1 MSSFKEV
8 VNRQYSIDELPLK
21 DNSTYEEDYLEVLS
35 DQNPPNYS
43 SQIRCELKDVN
54 NFTNLAK
61 GYLELRVRVE
71 TNAGVD
77 LGAADNVAIVNNI
90 ASIFSRTVCRINNVV
105 VETNELAHNCNH
117 LKSLLEFSSD
127 YAASVGSN
135 MGVSPDTD
143 AHLAT
148 AAALLPIVDGT
159 GAYNE
164 THNKGFYD
172 RRKLATEN
180 VATNQTYHVPLTHLF
195 GCCKNKV
202 MMNNQFS
209 IELTR
214 QSDVVCLYGA
224 DAANKRIKIDRCSLW
239 LPRITPSPLV
249 QAQLLGAISGGVV
262 SPYMYHTWS
271 CYDSNV
277 VSQNSAITQRVITQS
292 ERPVWVFTFATLAT
306 VAQTDSPYHTPL
318 NSLSRVQC
326 RVNGKLMPS
335 VEFTDLT
342 SSLGQSRAFNELAKY
357 AASYMNSRDGILVNK
372 DDYKNN
378 LIIGFDCR
386 ALPENLARS
395 GNTIEVIA
403 TTGATGAAPAGD
415 QRLHTCV
422 VSEKAFDMKYN
433 SGVPTITML

>member
-1 MSSFKEV
+1 MSSYKEV
-8 VNRQYSIDELPLK
+8 VNRQYSIDEMPLK

-61 GYLELRVRVE
+61 GYLELRVRIE

-77 LGAADNVAIVNNI
+77 LAANDNVAVVNNI
-90 ASIFSRTVCRINNVV
+90 SSIFSRSVCRINNVV
-105 VETNELAHNCNH
+105 VETNELSHNCNH

-135 MGVSPDTD
+135 MGVSADSG
-143 AHLAT
+143 AHLST
-148 AAALLPIVDGT
+148 AASLLPVDAAT
-159 GAYNE
+159 GAYLA

-180 VATNQTYHVPLTHLF
+180 VTTNQTYHVPLTHLF

-249 QAQLLGAISGGVV
+249 QAQLLGAISGGVI

-277 VSQNSAITQRVITQS
+277 VAQNSSITQRVITQS
-292 ERPVWVFTFATLAT
+292 ERPVWVFTFATLSN
-306 VAQTDSPYHTPL
+306 VAQTDSPYHTPA
-318 NSLSRVQC
+318 NSLSRIHC

-335 VEFTDLT
+335 VEFSDLT

-372 DDYKNN
+372 ADYKNN
-378 LIIGFDCR
+378 LVIGFDCR

-403 TTGATGAAPAGD
+403 TTGPAGAD

-422 VSEKAFDMKYN
+422 VSEKAFDMKYGG
-433 SGVPTITML
+433 GVPTITML

>member
-8 VNRQYSIDELPLK
+8 VNRQYSIDELPMK

-54 NFTNLAK
+54 NFTNLSK

-71 TNAGVD
+71 TNVGAGGN
-77 LGAADNVAIVNNI
+77 LGAADNVAIVNNV

-105 VETNELAHNCNH
+105 VETNELAHYSNH

-143 AHLAT
+143 AHTAT
-148 AAALLPIVDGT
+148 AAALLPT
-159 GAYNE
+159 NAAGAYNE
-164 THNKGFYD
+164 GHNKGFYD

-180 VATNQTYHVPLTHLF
+180 VATNQTYHIPLTHLF
-195 GCCKNKV
+195 GCCLNKV

-214 QSDVVCLYGA
+214 NSDVVCLYGA

-262 SPYMYHTWS
+262 SPYMFHTWS
-271 CYDSNV
+271 AYDSNV
-277 VSQNSAITQRVITQS
+277 VDPNSSITQRVITQS
-292 ERPVWVFTFATLAT
+292 ERPVWVFTYATLADIT
-306 VAQTDSPYHTPL
+306 QTASPYHTPA
-318 NSLSRVQC
+318 NSLDRVQC

-335 VEFTDLT
+335 VEFSDLT
-342 SSLGQSRAFNELAKY
+342 SSLGQSRTYNELVKY
-357 AASYMNSRDGILVNK
+357 ASSYMNSRDGILINK
-372 DDYKNN
+372 DDYKHN
-378 LIIGFDCR
+378 LVVGFDCR

-403 TTGATGAAPAGD
+403 KVGATGAGM
-415 QRLHTCV
+415 RLHTCV
-422 VSEKAFDMKYN
+422 VSQKAFDMTYGG
-433 SGVPTITML
+433 GVPTITML

>member
-54 NFTNLAK
+54 NFTNLSK

-71 TNAGVD
+71 TNAGAD

-90 ASIFSRTVCRINNVV
+90 ASIFSRSVCRINNVV
-105 VETNELAHNCNH
+105 VETNELAHNSNH

-143 AHLAT
+143 AHTAT
-148 AAALLPIVDGT
+148 AAALLPVDQAT

-164 THNKGFYD
+164 AHNKGFYD

-180 VATNQTYHVPLTHLF
+180 VATNQTYHLPLTHLF
-195 GCCKNKV
+195 GCCLNKV

-249 QAQLLGAISGGVV
+249 QAQLLGAISSGVV
-262 SPYMYHTWS
+262 SPYMFHTWS
-271 CYDSNV
+271 AYDSNIV
-277 VSQNSAITQRVITQS
+277 GSQSSITQRVITQS

-306 VAQTDSPYHTPL
+306 VAQTASPYHTPA
-318 NSLSRVQC
+318 NSLDRVQC
-326 RVNGKLMPS
+326 RINGKLMPS
-335 VEFTDLT
+335 VEFTSLT
-342 SSLGQSRAFNELAKY
+342 SSLGQSRTYNELVKY
-357 AASYMNSRDGILVNK
+357 AASYMNSRDGILINK
-372 DDYKNN
+372 DDYKHN
-378 LIIGFDCR
+378 LVVGFDCR

-403 TTGATGAAPAGD
+403 TVGNTGAD
-415 QRLHTCV
+415 MRLHTCV
-422 VSEKAFDMKYN
+422 VSQKAFDMTYGG
-433 SGVPTITML
+433 GVPTITML